1 MDISQII
8 KKVFSEQVTT
18 SGTNKPDPQGLNW
31 EDKKQILT
39 TVVNNCTDPTIQK
52 FKGRPIR
59 TLSKDQLKYFPGVT
73 DPAFFQATK
82 IGENVYVL
90 FGQKDENTANKRTAL
105 LTYLIK
111 RGQEP
116 EKVDNGLGSRC
127 QQLMSLNQYGVEPL
141 NAENFAKL
149 KAYQDSWGAIN
160 VKLEEPDAKDI
171 LLYDK
176 INYNDLVDRSTGK
189 KIFDPPV
196 AEDGYVWLRT
206 GLQQNIRNLAK
217 SIEDML
223 PSQGFTTD
231 ETSFDLMAD
240 EGKYAFYLKDI
251 LGDWPALR
259 QQGEDVIRPY
269 DIIYPTEELM
279 NPTKDACRAAI
290 KKLDYCI
297 TSSKGADCGKDL
309 FKNKITVLRCGDFK
323 ALTGS
328 NFFGMKK
335 EYENVMR
342 TGKPYGVADLK
353 RVIDRGAVRQGQ
365 IKKRE
370 SSPVSENLSID
381 KKINKVLNEQFKK
394 FKF

>member
-206 GLQQNIRNLAK
+206 GLQQKIRNLAK
-217 SIEDML
+217 SIGL
-223 PSQGFTTD
+223 IK
-231 ETSFDLMAD
+231 SF
-240 EGKYAFYLKDI
+240 
-251 LGDWPALR
+251 
-259 QQGEDVIRPY
+259 
-269 DIIYPTEELM
+269 
-279 NPTKDACRAAI
+279 
-290 KKLDYCI
+290 
-297 TSSKGADCGKDL
+297 SS
-309 FKNKITVLRCGDFK
+309 
-323 ALTGS
+323 LTMSS
-328 NFFGMKK
+328 NSLIM
-335 EYENVMR
+335 
-342 TGKPYGVADLK
+342 
-353 RVIDRGAVRQGQ
+353 
-365 IKKRE
+365 
-370 SSPVSENLSID
+370 
-381 KKINKVLNEQFKK
+381 
-394 FKF
+394 